1 MKTINVGLTKIKG
14 VDLPVDTYILDDVAN
29 MFDDTDDMPY
39 DGIRESIC
47 NIRDKEDGLVML
59 NIYTTGFTP
68 AMFTVVN
75 ICNNLG
81 IPFAFTKCEQC
92 VA

>member
-1 MKTINVGLTKIKG
+1 MKTINVGLAKIKG
-14 VDLPVDTYILDDVAN
+14 VDLPVKNYILDDATNIFDNIDN
-29 MFDDTDDMPY
+29 MSY
-39 DGIRESIC
+39 DVIRENIC
-47 NIRDKEDGLVML
+47 NICDKEDGLVML